1 MRRIGG
7 RARSPSPSRSP
18 AWQGQGASFRSARDE
33 SPGNYVPAERSCKC
47 RRSREC
53 IAAFAWRACQLQR
66 FASSRRAPTTATSPG
81 TAASAATSATSL
93 HHGDTALQCP
103 ASARVAPVRRSG
115 ARSRCRDWTCLTVAR
130 GPLDCT
136 SSWRGRTPLGN
147 EVSVQRRSGGIVGVC
162 WHRVVRHDAALGP
175 RDAIHVARIRTRAL
189 TRARARTGTR
199 HTARGPSRSHA
210 FPSQSRKTATIP

>member
-53 IAAFAWRACQLQR
+53 IAAFAWRTCQLQQL
-66 FASSRRAPTTATSPG
+66 ASSRRTPT
-81 TAASAATSATSL
+81 TAASAGTAGISL
-93 HHGDTALQCP
+93 HRGDTALQCP
-103 ASARVAPVRRSG
+103 ASARVAPVRHSG
-115 ARSRCRDWTCLTVAR
+115 ARSRCRDWSWLTVAR

-147 EVSVQRRSGGIVGVC
+147 EVSGQRRSGGIVGVC
-162 WHRVVRHDAALGP
+162 WHRVVRHDSALGP